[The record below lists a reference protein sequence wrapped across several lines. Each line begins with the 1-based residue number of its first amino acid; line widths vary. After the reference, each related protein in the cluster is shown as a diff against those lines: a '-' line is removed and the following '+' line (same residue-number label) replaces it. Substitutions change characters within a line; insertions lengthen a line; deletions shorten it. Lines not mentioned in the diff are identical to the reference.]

1 MDGDALMST
10 LKRYCVG
17 VSDGK
22 LYVDK
27 ATAGTMA
34 AVSSSIKFTDD
45 KVLSSVEH
53 NQHLYIADYGDI
65 LVEGTDGVLTST
77 GTVLDAA
84 STADWTTKGIDKGI
98 HAVYI
103 YNGSAGVTTG
113 IYALTTI
120 AAGTLTLVSPGAL
133 ADGTCSYKIF
143 VAPKYYDPA
152 LDSISFWIATYG
164 LVPLNCSIITRFR
177 DRIVLAGDPDSPHLW
192 YMSRLGDPMDWDYYQ
207 PDVGRA
213 VAGQNTDAGAIGDK
227 ITAVIPTSNDYLI
240 FGCHSSLWML
250 YGDPANGGQLNN
262 LSYNVNVLSA
272 TSWCYGP
279 GSEVIFM
286 SSNGLYA
293 IAPGSVH
300 TPQSITEDVLPVE
313 FQDIDVMLNDISMAF
328 DARDNGIHIFITSKG
343 GFDRVHYWFDWRTK
357 TFWPVDLQ
365 NNHDPVVAINRTSYV
380 SSEESVLMGCRD
392 GYIRQFDSDEV
403 SDDGTAITNYVEI
416 GPIRLGNGYTEGML
430 AELIGTLGT
439 GSGDVTWEVAV
450 GKTVQEALAANPLY
464 TGVWTDGRSYTT
476 RPRARG
482 DAMILKLSGE
492 ANATW
497 ALEEIQMTG
506 IGKGK
511 HR

>member
-1 MDGDALMST
+1 MST

-17 VSDGK
+17 IADGK

-27 ATAGTMA
+27 TIDTMA
-34 AVSSSIKFTDD
+34 ALVSAVKFTDD
-45 KVLSSVEH
+45 KVLSSAEH
-53 NQHLYIADYGDI
+53 NQKLYIADYGDI
-65 LVEGTDGVLTST
+65 VAKGTDGTLAST

-84 STADWTTKGIDKGI
+84 SIADWTAKGIDKGL
-98 HAVYI
+98 HAVFI
-103 YNGSAGVTTG
+103 YNGSAGVATG
-113 IYALTTI
+113 IYALQTV
-120 AAGTLTLVSPGAL
+120 AAGSLTLVSPGAL

-143 VAPKYYDPA
+143 VIPKYYDPA
-152 LDSISFWIATYG
+152 LNTISFWIATYG
-164 LVPLNCSIITRFR
+164 LVPLNCSIIARFR
-177 DRIVLAGDPDSPHLW
+177 DRLVLAGDPDSPHLW
-192 YMSRLGDPMDWDYYQ
+192 YMSRSGDPMDWDYYQ
-207 PDVGRA
+207 PDVSRA

-227 ITAVIPTSNDYLI
+227 ITALIPASSDYLI
-240 FGCHSSLWML
+240 FGCHSSIWML
-250 YGDPANGGQLNN
+250 YGDPAAGGQLNN

-279 GSEVIFM
+279 ESEVVFL

-293 IAPGSVH
+293 IAPGSVN
-300 TPQSITEDVLPVE
+300 TPQSITENILPTE
-313 FQDIDVMLNDISMAF
+313 FQNIDVTLNDISMAY
-328 DARDNGIHIFITSKG
+328 DAKDNGIHIFITSKG

-365 NNHDPVVAINRTSYV
+365 SDHDPVIAMNRTSFV
-380 SSEESVLMGCRD
+380 GSEESVLIGCRD

-403 SDDGTAITNYVEI
+403 VDDGTAITNYVKI

-439 GSGDVTWEVAV
+439 GSGDLTWEVAV

-464 TGVWTDGRSYTT
+464 TGVWASGRSNTT
-476 RPRARG
+476 RPRSRG
-482 DAMILKLSGE
+482 DALMLKLSGSSSS
-492 ANATW
+492 TW
-497 ALEEIQMTG
+497 ALEDIQITG